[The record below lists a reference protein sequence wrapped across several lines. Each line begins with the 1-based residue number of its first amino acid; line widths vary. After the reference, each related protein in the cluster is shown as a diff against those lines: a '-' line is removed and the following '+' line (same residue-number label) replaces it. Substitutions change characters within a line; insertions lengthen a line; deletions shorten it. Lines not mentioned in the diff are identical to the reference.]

1 MTHEARR
8 GTVGQLASALDR
20 FAFLL
25 DRVLVSRTCAPLLS
39 PTDVE
44 KRASA
49 LLRGGDG
56 AP

>member
-39 PTDVE
+39 LTDVE